1 MLTQIIV
8 LAILILLNAYF
19 AATEIA
25 FISLNERD
33 AKDGNKKAKQILNM
47 LKSPSKFLAT
57 IQIGITLA
65 GFLSSAFASDAF
77 ADKLAPILNNW
88 IPAISLDI
96 WRAISIIIITM
107 ILSFF
112 TLVFGELVPKRLAM
126 KYYEKISYA
135 TIGVIR
141 AISVITAPF
150 VKLLTASTNMVSK
163 IFGVGETEEEVVTEE
178 EIKMMI
184 AEGEEKGTIE
194 KGEQQL
200 LNNVFEFNDIIV
212 SEVMTPRTDMYA
224 IDINDNI
231 EELLEQID
239 EYKYSR
245 IPVYEENIDD
255 IKGILFVKD
264 ILKPL
269 KNKEKINIKKNMREP
284 YFVPESKDIDELFKE
299 MQQNKVQMAIVIDE
313 YGGTAGLITMEDI
326 IEELVGNIF
335 DEYDDEEIDVKK
347 IDDNTY
353 IVSGLLTSYELKKI
367 FDIELPEGDY
377 ETLSGYLLDK
387 LGRIPDENEHPVI
400 EDEELTYKVEEMEDK
415 RIKYVKVCKNMNKN
429 IKQDEQITGENN
441 LHKGEIE

>member
-8 LAILILLNAYF
+8 LVILVLFNAYF

-25 FISLNERD
+25 FISLND
-33 AKDGNKKAKQILNM
+33 AKIEKEAKEGNKKAKNILKM

-77 ADKLAPILNNW
+77 ADKLAPVLNSW
-88 IPAISLDI
+88 MPFLSLEA
-96 WRAISIIIITM
+96 WRGISIILITI

-141 AISVITAPF
+141 GISIITAPF
-150 VKLLTASTNMVSK
+150 VKLLTFSTNMVSK
-163 IFGVGETEEEVVTEE
+163 IFGVGEAEEEVVTEE

-184 AEGEEKGTIE
+184 DEGEEKGTIE
-194 KGEQQL
+194 RGEKQL

-212 SEVMTPRTDMYA
+212 SEVMTPRTEMYA
-224 IDINDNI
+224 IDINSDINDTLD
-231 EELLEQID
+231 EID
-239 EYKYSR
+239 EFKYSR
-245 IPVYEENIDD
+245 IPVYEDNIDD

-269 KNKEKINIKKNMREP
+269 KDNKKVDIRKLIREP

-299 MQQNKVQMAIVIDE
+299 MQQNKVQIAIAIDE

-335 DEYDDEEIDVKK
+335 DEYDDEEIDYKK
-347 IDDNTY
+347 IDENTY
-353 IVSGLLTSYELKKI
+353 ILSGTITSYELKKI

-377 ETLSGYLLDK
+377 ETLSGYLIDK
-387 LGRIPDENEHPVI
+387 LGRIPDEDEHPVI
-400 EDEELTYKVEEMEDK
+400 EDEHLTYKVEEIDDK
-415 RIKYVKVCKNMNKN
+415 RIKYVKVCRNMNGEDQEE
-429 IKQDEQITGENN
+429 IKEE
-441 LHKGEIE
+441 EE

>member
-1 MLTQIIV
+1 MFTQIIV
-8 LAILILLNAYF
+8 LIILILLNAYF

-25 FISLNERD
+25 FISLND
-33 AKDGNKKAKQILNM
+33 AKIEKNAKEGNKKAKQILKM
-47 LKSPSKFLAT
+47 LKTPSKFLAT

-77 ADKLAPILNNW
+77 ADKLAPILNNL
-88 IPAISLDI
+88 IPSISLEV
-96 WRAISIIIITM
+96 WRGISILLITI

-141 AISVITAPF
+141 AISIITAPF
-150 VKLLTASTNMVSK
+150 VKLLTFSTNIVSK
-163 IFGVGETEEEVVTEE
+163 LFGVGEAEEEVVTEE

-194 KGEQQL
+194 RGEKQL

-212 SEVMTPRTDMYA
+212 SEIMTPRTDMYA
-224 IDINDNI
+224 IDINKNLREMLD
-231 EELLEQID
+231 EID
-239 EYKYSR
+239 EFKYSR
-245 IPVYEENIDD
+245 IPVYNESIDD
-255 IKGILFVKD
+255 IEGVLFVKD

-269 KNKEKINIKKNMREP
+269 KDNEEIDIRKIIREP
-284 YFVPESKDIDELFKE
+284 YFIPESKDIDELFKE

-335 DEYDDEEIDVKK
+335 DEYDEEELDIKK
-347 IDDNTY
+347 IDENTY
-353 IVSGLLTSYELKKI
+353 IVNGMITSYELKKK
-367 FDIELPEGDY
+367 FDVELPEGDY

-387 LGRIPDENEHPVI
+387 LGRIPEEDEHPVI
-400 EDEELTYKVEEMEDK
+400 EDENLTYRVEEIEDR
-415 RIKYVKVCKNMNKN
+415 RIKYVKVCRNMEEQVN
-429 IKQDEQITGENN
+429 DESN
-441 LHKGEIE
+441 